1 MQSTRI
7 LVVEDEN
14 IVAKD
19 LQNRLQR
26 LGYQVPA
33 TVATG
38 ADAIRLAEEIR
49 PDLILMDIVL
59 KGAMD
64 GIQAAAEILARF
76 GTPVIFLSAY
86 GDEDYV
92 QRARDLQPLGYIL
105 KPFKERELHAVI
117 QAGLHRRQIELK
129 LKESEEKYRR
139 IVETAQ
145 EGIWIVDAEEK
156 TSFVNA
162 KMAEM
167 LDYGVEEMIG
177 VAQSEF
183 IVVGNESSRAAQSE
197 PDDVRVG
204 GLREIKFRRK
214 NSNAYLWT
222 LVSAQPIT
230 DGDGKYAGTLAMV
243 MDITE
248 RKVAEDQLLHARDE
262 LELRVE
268 ERTAALAQ
276 ANETL
281 EALIVEHKHA
291 QKELEET
298 SKKLKVWVAE
308 LEQRNR
314 EITLLNEMGDLLQ
327 SCRDANEA
335 YAVVARFTQELFPHA
350 SGGINVISASRNYV
364 ELTTTWGASPPQ
376 EQIYSPGD
384 CWALRRGRVHI
395 VGNASIDPVCQHIN
409 SNTQSSYMCVP
420 MAAQGEALGVL
431 HLQFDSPMPSRSA
444 QDRASVS
451 TAQASLAIAMGEHI
465 ALALA
470 NLALRESLR
479 HQAIH
484 DPLTGLFNR
493 RYMEE
498 ILERELHRAVRRK
511 TTIGTIMLDID
522 RFKHF
527 NDTHG
532 HVTGDRLLHEIGV
545 FLRKHSRG
553 EDIACRYGGEEFIV
567 ILPETSLD
575 VTLRR
580 AEELRIGIRELHNQS
595 GGNILSGVTISSGV
609 AVFPEHGATGLE
621 LIQAA
626 DAALYR
632 AKREGRDRVVA
643 ASFTNLA
650 KDKDPASE

>member
-183 IVVGNESSRAAQSE
+183 IVAGNEPSRAAQPE

-214 NSNAYLWT
+214 NSNTYLWT

-262 LELRVE
+262 LELRVQ

-281 EALIVEHKHA
+281 EALVIEH
-291 QKELEET
+291 
-298 SKKLKVWVAE
+298 
-308 LEQRNR
+308 N
-314 EITLLNEMGDLLQ
+314 ITP
-327 SCRDANEA
+327 
-335 YAVVARFTQELFPHA
+335 T
-350 SGGINVISASRNYV
+350 
-364 ELTTTWGASPPQ
+364 
-376 EQIYSPGD
+376 
-384 CWALRRGRVHI
+384 
-395 VGNASIDPVCQHIN
+395 
-409 SNTQSSYMCVP
+409 
-420 MAAQGEALGVL
+420 L
-431 HLQFDSPMPSRSA
+431 HMTP
-444 QDRASVS
+444 
-451 TAQASLAIAMGEHI
+451 
-465 ALALA
+465 
-470 NLALRESLR
+470 
-479 HQAIH
+479 
-484 DPLTGLFNR
+484 
-493 RYMEE
+493 
-498 ILERELHRAVRRK
+498 
-511 TTIGTIMLDID
+511 
-522 RFKHF
+522 
-527 NDTHG
+527 
-532 HVTGDRLLHEIGV
+532 
-545 FLRKHSRG
+545 
-553 EDIACRYGGEEFIV
+553 
-567 ILPETSLD
+567 
-575 VTLRR
+575 TLR
-580 AEELRIGIRELHNQS
+580 
-595 GGNILSGVTISSGV
+595 
-609 AVFPEHGATGLE
+609 
-621 LIQAA
+621 
-626 DAALYR
+626 
-632 AKREGRDRVVA
+632 
-643 ASFTNLA
+643 
-650 KDKDPASE
+650 